1 MDIVESALL
10 MSWYG
15 PYGWSLKRML
25 LEVEGLPTHV
35 LKAFAAVESSS
46 VLPRP
51 GQELSPERMAPTS
64 PLPGP
69 LTNSLPDCCFLFT
82 RTMPRLL

>member
-1 MDIVESALL
+1 MDVVESAVL

-15 PYGWSLKRML
+15 WSCKRML
-25 LEVEGLPTHV
+25 LEVEELPTHV
-35 LKAFAAVESSS
+35 LEAFAVVESSS
-46 VLPRP
+46 ILPRP
-51 GQELSPERMAPTS
+51 GQELSPVRVAPTS

-69 LTNSLPDCCFLFT
+69 LTNSLPDYCFLFT